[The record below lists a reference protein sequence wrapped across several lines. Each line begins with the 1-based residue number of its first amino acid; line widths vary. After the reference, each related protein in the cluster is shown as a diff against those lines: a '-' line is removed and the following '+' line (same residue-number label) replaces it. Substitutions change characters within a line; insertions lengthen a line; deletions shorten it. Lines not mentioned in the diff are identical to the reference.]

1 MKKIIFNLL
10 TIILLTGCEM
20 DYNEPGNLVPKTVD
34 EDPALPQINVN
45 GTLLHSETFGNS
57 DSAMVVFLHGG
68 PGSDYR
74 NGLNSKGLADEGY
87 FVVFYDQRG
96 TGLSQRHNKNIFTIQ
111 TYLDDLAAVIEHYRT
126 SPSQKIFLFGH
137 SWGAMLTA
145 AYINKYPNRIA
156 GAIFSEPGGLNKAL
170 LDEYAETSRKLELFS
185 EATNDVLYTQ
195 QFLSRND
202 HIMLDYRLGLQSPFS
217 YVKGNY
223 EGNEGPSPF
232 WRSGAVSLNAMRDIS
247 ENEGFDF
254 TTNLNAYSTKVLFI
268 YGENNKSYGESFAL
282 KEASF
287 FPNYEISQINNAGHE
302 MVYFK
307 WNNVL
312 PVVLPYLN
320 ALK

>member
-1 MKKIIFNLL
+1 MKKVIFSLL
-10 TIILLTGCEM
+10 TIFLLTECQK

-34 EDPALPQINVN
+34 EDLLLPQINVN
-45 GTLLHSETFGNS
+45 GTVLHSETFGNS
-57 DSAMVVFLHGG
+57 DSPMVVFLHGG
-68 PGSDYR
+68 PGADYR
-74 NGLNSKGLADEGY
+74 NGLNAKGLADEGY

-111 TYLDDLAAVIEHYRT
+111 TYLDDLSAVIEHYRT
-126 SPSQKIFLFGH
+126 SDSQKAFLFGH

-145 AYINKYPNRIA
+145 AYINEYPNRIA
-156 GAIFSEPGGLNKAL
+156 GAIFAEPGGLNKAL
-170 LDEYAETSRKLELFS
+170 LDEYGETSRKLELFS

-202 HIMLDYRLGLQSPFS
+202 HITLDYSLGLQSPFS
-217 YVKGNY
+217 YVKGNN
-223 EGNEGPSPF
+223 EGIEGPSPF
-232 WRSGAVSLNAMRDIS
+232 WRNGAVSLNAMIDIS

-254 TTNLNAYSTKVLFI
+254 TTKLNAYTTKVLFI
-268 YGENNKSYGESFAL
+268 YGENNKSYGQSFAL

-287 FPNYEISQINNAGHE
+287 FPNYEVSQINDTGHE
-302 MVYFK
+302 MIYFK

-312 PVVLPYLN
+312 TVVLPYLN